1 MRSSLDAIRL
11 AIAAWL
17 VMFAAASVSCSALR
31 PPASGNYTINITS
44 GGYRPTHANVQAG
57 TLVTWINQDSQPHT
71 ATSPGAFDS
80 GVIAPNGGQWS
91 WVASASGTTLTYQDM
106 VGQSFQGTLEIQP
119 ITPTGQ

>member
-1 MRSSLDAIRL
+1 MRSSSGSVRM
-11 AIAAWL
+11 AIAATLSL
-17 VMFAAASVSCSALR
+17 VAAASWSCNALR
-31 PPASGNYTINITS
+31 PAASGNYTINITS

-91 WVASASGTTLTYQDM
+91 WVASASGATVIYQDM
-106 VGQSFQGTLEIQP
+106 VGGSFQGTLEIQA
-119 ITPTGQ
+119 ITPTGL